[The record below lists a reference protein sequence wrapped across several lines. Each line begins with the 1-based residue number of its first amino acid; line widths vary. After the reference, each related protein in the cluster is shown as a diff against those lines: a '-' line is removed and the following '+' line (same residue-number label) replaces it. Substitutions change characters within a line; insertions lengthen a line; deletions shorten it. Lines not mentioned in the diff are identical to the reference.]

1 MKFPFFASFI
11 VFCAWLGYELH
22 KHRNLEKKSLDDFW
36 EKEYE
41 ANRTRRKSL
50 DGLDYITIPLDTF
63 PMTQPSDDELLAECR
78 DTLTELSKEPIVN
91 LTGISNT
98 DLKLQYGAPNINL
111 LTAYDQR
118 YTTLARTLQTFG
130 KALYDKGYVGDA
142 KTVLEFAV
150 STKTDVSSTYKLL
163 TVIYK
168 ETGQPEKIKELIPV
182 AEALNS
188 GLKNSIVKMLEEESS
203 SYT

>member
-11 VFCAWLGYELH
+11 VFCAWLGYEIH
-22 KHRNLEKKSLDDFW
+22 KHRNLEKKSLDAFW

-50 DGLDYITIPLDTF
+50 DGLNYITIPLDTF
-63 PMTQPSDDELLAECR
+63 PMTLSHDNSVIAECQE
-78 DTLTELSKEPIVN
+78 TLTELSKEPIVN

-130 KALYDKGYVGDA
+130 KALYDAGYVHEA

-150 STKTDVSSTYKLL
+150 STHTDVSSTYKLL
-163 TVIYK
+163 ATIYK
-168 ETGQPEKIKELIPV
+168 EQGQPEKIQDLIPI
-182 AEALNS
+182 AKSLNS
-188 GLKNSIVKMLEEESS
+188 GLKTSIVKLLEESCH
-203 SYT
+203 T